1 MKHALISGS
10 LGLLAGAGLL
20 VACGESG
27 GSSPSPVQGGIDS
40 CVGEYAGQIPADFSA
55 SGYAAANPDLAAAI
69 CIDGAC
75 DGADECRDL
84 VRHWVNYGQ
93 GEGRTY
99 DAPVVPSSVAGSSD
113 GGSSEGGNSAGTPS
127 SSSIKAFS
135 SAAPGTLPAEFRAE
149 EYCFLNTDVA
159 GVLGVSNCTGLTDG
173 QRGQLENHYVSS
185 GASEGRWWNVEVQ
198 CSQRALYEAQLP
210 CSADSIAALRKCPQQ
225 CPTCDDWDTECQAR
239 RASCTAEC
247 ESRISACMAGVHEL
261 AASELPCDFGKV
273 NYFRACQNAQS
284 KLCLASTYTETDY
297 LAASW
302 FLEGR
307 ENGWAYTNVPADFSA
322 SGYCDLNP
330 SIKAIYGPTCDQ
342 QTAAWHYVLFGKSQ
356 NLQYKTQE
364 IVDPYADYTP
374 ITTEPSFKI
383 VGYVQSGTNGG
394 WNADYYKKATHLV
407 IFGPEIAAN
416 GDIVWKGTSK
426 DDLKYW
432 AYQGSKTDTRIM
444 VAFGGDGKSANF
456 SAVANAGTAQ
466 TNFLNQLAELKNF
479 WVWGVDIDWEDSWG
493 PPYPPSGANTLLS
506 AMAAK
511 LHPLGMKISVATNT
525 SPASNSTGL
534 NSTGWASV
542 DWVNVMCYGV
552 YSNSLSNLYS
562 CESNYSSYKNKAVI
576 GVPFYSNG
584 SYLSGATSDIV
595 STTGMNTATHSL
607 KDDWKGPGIM
617 IWDLTQDKTD
627 PSYSLLYAIASAAGY
642 NP

>member
-27 GSSPSPVQGGIDS
+27 GSSPTPVQGGIDS

-99 DAPVVPSSVAGSSD
+99 DAPVVPSSETGSSE

-173 QRGQLENHYVSS
+173 QRGQLENHYLSS

-210 CSADSIAALRKCPQQ
+210 CSADSIAALRKC
-225 CPTCDDWDTECQAR
+225 TDAECQ
-239 RASCTAEC
+239 SKL
-247 ESRISACMAGVHEL
+247 SACMAGVHEL

-330 SIKAIYGPTCDQ
+330 SVKAIYGPTCDQ

-356 NLQYKTQE
+356 NLQYKSQE
-364 IVDPYADYTP
+364 IVDPFADYTP

-407 IFGPEIAAN
+407 IFGPEVDAN
-416 GDIVWKGTSK
+416 GNIVWIGTSK

-444 VAFGGDGKSANF
+444 VAIGGADGTARGGRNKSANF
-456 SAVANAGTAQ
+456 SAIANAGAAQ
-466 TNFLNQLAELKNF
+466 TNFLNQLAELKDY
-479 WVWGVDIDWEDSWG
+479 WVWGVDIDREDVW
-493 PPYPPSGANTLLS
+493 PYGAGLDQLVPAIYN
-506 AMAAK
+506 K
-511 LHPLGMKISVATNT
+511 IHPLGMKVTVATGSQN
-525 SPASNSTGL
+525 NGL
-534 NSTGWASV
+534 GAWGSV
-542 DWVNVMCYGV
+542 DWVNVMCYDFNGNA
-552 YSNSLSNLYS
+552 SSCPGTCMNS
-562 CESNYSSYKNKAVI
+562 SSYPTHKSQTAI
-576 GVPFYSNG
+576 GVPFYTGAG
-584 SYLSGATSDIV
+584 SYLSGATNDLV
-595 STTGMNTATHSL
+595 SLSGIATATSNI
-607 KDDWKGPGIM
+607 KNNGFAGIM
-617 IWDLTQDKTD
+617 IWDLSQDKTD
-627 PSYSLLYAIASAAGY
+627 ASNSLLYKIAATAGY

>member
-1 MKHALISGS
+1 MKRAPLFGT
-10 LGLLAGAGLL
+10 LGLLAGIGSL
-20 VACGESG
+20 VACGGSG

-40 CVGEYAGQIPADFSA
+40 CIGEYAGQIPADFSA
-55 SGYAAANPDLAAAI
+55 SGYAAANPDLAAAL

-75 DGADECRDL
+75 DGADECHDL
-84 VRHWVNYGQ
+84 VRHWVNYGLA
-93 GEGRTY
+93 EGRHY
-99 DAPVVPSSVAGSSD
+99 DAPVVPSSIAGSSE

-127 SSSIKAFS
+127 SSSIQAFS
-135 SAAPGTLPAEFRAE
+135 SAAPGTLPAEFDAK
-149 EYCFLNTDVA
+149 EYCFLNSDIATTFGISDCA
-159 GVLGVSNCTGLTDG
+159 NLNDG
-173 QRGQLENHYVSS
+173 QRSQLADHYVSS
-185 GASEGRWWNVEVQ
+185 GASDGRWWNVLVQ

-210 CSADSIAALRKCPQQ
+210 CGADSIAALRKCS
-225 CPTCDDWDTECQAR
+225 DAECQ
-239 RASCTAEC
+239 SNL
-247 ESRISACMAGVHEL
+247 SACMANVPAL
-261 AASELPCDFGKV
+261 AAANLPCDFSTV
-273 NYFRACQNAQS
+273 NYFRVCQNAQS
-284 KLCLASTYTETDY
+284 KLCRASTYNEKDY
-297 LAASW
+297 IAASW
-302 FLEGR
+302 FLEGHA
-307 ENGWAYTNVPADFSA
+307 NGWAYTSLPADFSA

-330 SIKAIYGPTCDQ
+330 SVKAIYGPTCDE
-342 QTAAWHYVLFGKSQ
+342 QTAAWHYALFGKSQ
-356 NLQYKTQE
+356 GLKYKTE
-364 IVDPYADYTP
+364 TVVDPYADYTP

-383 VGYVQSGTNGG
+383 VGYVQSGTSGG
-394 WNADYYKKATHLV
+394 WMADYYKKATHLV
-407 IFGPEIAAN
+407 IFGPEIASN

-506 AMAAK
+506 AMKTK
-511 LHPLGMKISVATNT
+511 LQPLGMKISVATNT
-525 SPASNSTGL
+525 SPATNYTGL
-534 NSTGWASV
+534 DANGWASV

-552 YSNSLSNLYS
+552 YSNSLSNFYS
-562 CESNYSSYKNKAVI
+562 CENNYSSYKNKAVI
-576 GVPFYSNG
+576 GVPFHSNG

-595 STTGMNTATHSL
+595 STTGMNTATTSL
-607 KDDWKGPGIM
+607 MSWGGPGIM

-627 PSYSLLYAIASAAGY
+627 PSTSLLYAIASAAGY